1 MLEKRILVHFADI
14 CLHISSTTEQIEMI
28 FKKKSFID
36 LITLLPSTHTYR
48 NTEHTSLNTEHT
60 SLNAE
65 HTSVSLYTCL

>member
-36 LITLLPSTHTYR
+36 LLTLLPSTHTY
-48 NTEHTSLNTEHT
+48 LNTEHT

-65 HTSVSLYTCL
+65 HTSPSIIHMCL